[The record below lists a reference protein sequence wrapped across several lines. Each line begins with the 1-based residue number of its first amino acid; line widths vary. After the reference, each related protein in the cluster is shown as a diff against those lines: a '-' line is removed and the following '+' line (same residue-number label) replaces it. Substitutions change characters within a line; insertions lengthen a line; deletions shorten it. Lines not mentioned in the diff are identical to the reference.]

1 QSHLLIKLPNPVL
14 KVDFPA
20 LVAPQVLEGEEDPL
34 VEEVAEEQDD
44 ILLLYKIRYKS
55 PQAFNALGQNLLS
68 FAIYLV
74 CDSKYYSLLN
84 LLRIQLFLIT
94 SFLNLSR
101 RLSLHIL
108 CVVLQ

>member
-1 QSHLLIKLPNPVL
+1 SHLLIKLSNPVL

-20 LVAPQVLEGEEDPL
+20 LVAPRVLEGEEDPL

-55 PQAFNALGQNLLS
+55 PQAFNARGQNLFS

-84 LLRIQLFLIT
+84 FLRIQLVLVP
-94 SFLNLSR
+94 SFLKISS

-108 CVVLQ
+108 LDRLQ